1 MDDGMV
7 KRRGQSS
14 ALIKARLDHYTNCV
28 WETGEGFDGRRVRR
42 VYMQQTDAARS
53 VALIITRN
61 TVLARRHDCKGMRN
75 VNHTDSGFVSTLE
88 DGIAST
94 LEDGIASSTH
104 SSLLSF

>member
-1 MDDGMV
+1 MV

-14 ALIKARLDHYTNCV
+14 ALIKVNLDHYTNCV

-61 TVLARRHDCKGMRN
+61 TVLARRHDWKGIRN
-75 VNHTDSGFVSTLE
+75 ANHTDSGFVSTLE

-104 SSLLSF
+104 SSLFSF